1 MKKIWQNSE
10 SEGAQEFEFVG
21 MIEMII
27 LITGA
32 SHMGKTALAQK
43 LLEKYKYPYLSIDHL
58 KMGLIRSGNTELTP
72 MSDDK
77 DLTAYLWPIVREIV
91 KTAIENK
98 QNLIVEG
105 CYIPFDWQKDFDS
118 EYLKNIKF
126 YCLVMSEE
134 YIRNHF
140 ADIKKYANVIEN
152 RLDDEW
158 CTLESVLE
166 DNAEMLTL
174 VQKYSVNYILI
185 EDKYE
190 TGIDLYS

>member
-1 MKKIWQNSE
+1 
-10 SEGAQEFEFVG
+10 
-21 MIEMII
+21 MIV

-32 SHMGKTALAQK
+32 SHTGKTVLAQR
-43 LLEKYKYPYLSIDHL
+43 LLEKYKYPYFSIDHL

-72 MSDDK
+72 MDDNE
-77 DLTAYLWPIVREIV
+77 LTEYLWPIVCEMI

-98 QNLIVEG
+98 QNLIIEG

-118 EYLKNIKF
+118 EYLENIKYF
-126 YCLVMSEE
+126 CLVMSEK

-140 ADIKKYANVIEN
+140 TDIKKYANAIEN

-158 CTLESVLE
+158 CTMESVLA
-166 DNAEMLTL
+166 DNAEMFALAH
-174 VQKYSVNYILI
+174 KHNVNYILI

-190 TGIDLYS
+190 ISIDL